1 MTATGRSLPSETPG
15 RMAGWTKSS
24 REPLRGRAGFLE
36 GAGAQDAGDLLAV
49 EGLSLEQRARQ
60 RVKLLDVLL
69 EDLPGAARRFHHDPL
84 DLGVDEEGGVLAVVF
99 RPGDLAA
106 EEDVLFV
113 LPEGEWPEPVRHA
126 PLADHLARHLGRL
139 LQIVARAGGL
149 LVQHDLFGGPPAEQ
163 DRNTVDQVLL
173 RVVVLVV
180 NRELL
185 RQAEGATARDDRHLV
200 DRVGARQNRSEE
212 HTSELQSPCNLVC
225 RLLLEKKKTSQVE
238 TH

>member
-1 MTATGRSLPSETPG
+1 MTATGRSLPRETPA
-15 RMAGWTKSS
+15 RMARWAKSS
-24 REPLRGRAGFLE
+24 REPLRGRAGLLE

-49 EGLSLEQRARQ
+49 EGLPLEQRARQ

-69 EDLPGAARRFHHDPL
+69 EDLLGAARRLHHDPL
-84 DLGVDEEGGVLAVVF
+84 DLGVDEEGGVLAVIV

-106 EEDVLFV
+106 EKDVLLV
-113 LPEGEWPEPVRHA
+113 LPEREWPEPVRHA

-163 DRNTVDQVLL
+163 DRNAVDQVLL

-185 RQAEGATARDDRHLV
+185 RQAEARRPDDRTARASALPGRE
-200 DRVGARQNRSEE
+200 RRAGWWRRSG
-212 HTSELQSPCNLVC
+212 
-225 RLLLEKKKTSQVE
+225 
-238 TH
+238 